1 MRMGHVEP
9 EWQETEQKR
18 NRDEAKS
25 GKSLSKAAAEEPA
38 GIQASLGHAEE
49 DSLWTYLYDMDLYSM
64 QESVLAVYC

>member
-9 EWQETEQKR
+9 EWQEKEQKR
-18 NRDEAKS
+18 NRGEAKS

-38 GIQASLGHAEE
+38 GIQTSLGHADQ
-49 DSLWTYLYDMDLYSM
+49 DSLWTHLYDMGLYSI